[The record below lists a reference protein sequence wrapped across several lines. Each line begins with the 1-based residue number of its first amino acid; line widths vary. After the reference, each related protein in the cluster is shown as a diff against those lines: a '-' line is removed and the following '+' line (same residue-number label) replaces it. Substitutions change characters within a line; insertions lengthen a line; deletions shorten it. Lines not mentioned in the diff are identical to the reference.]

1 MATVAIV
8 KEVTN
13 ESVNPTTPTM
23 YPAFT
28 SRVTV
33 EFIESDMKEKHTISL
48 LMPNDVSNYTIYTTL
63 KDIIL
68 LTTFV
73 YVRVQSLVNNVAKV
87 DKQFTAVTYM
97 AC

>member
-8 KEVTN
+8 TEVTD

-28 SRVTV
+28 SRATV

-48 LMPNDVSNYTIYTTL
+48 LMPNDISTIFMTQQA
-63 KDIIL
+63 I
-68 LTTFV
+68 
-73 YVRVQSLVNNVAKV
+73 
-87 DKQFTAVTYM
+87 
-97 AC
+97 